1 MQMVFKQI
9 SELLHMVTITQDND
23 WQKIKILVYD
33 VIYDVIEYML

>member
-1 MQMVFKQI
+1 MQMVFIKI
-9 SELLHMVTITQDND
+9 GDRLHMVTITQGND